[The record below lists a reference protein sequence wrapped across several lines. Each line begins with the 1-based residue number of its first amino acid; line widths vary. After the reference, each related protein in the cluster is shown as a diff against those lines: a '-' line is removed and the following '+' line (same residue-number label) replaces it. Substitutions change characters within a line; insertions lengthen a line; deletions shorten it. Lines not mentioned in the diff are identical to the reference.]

1 VLPTQQAAFDSSE
14 LARAAKML
22 ARWGDTG
29 QARNFLVRQA
39 QSAPEP
45 ANLVLTARAATLLG
59 LPDVAV
65 LTARL
70 AGRHG
75 IVLPHLGW
83 PMPYQAAAGADAPLV
98 LGLIRQES
106 SFDPVIISAAG
117 AVGLMQLMP
126 ETARQVGGQETSL
139 TDPPTNMR
147 LGVVYLQRLLAQ
159 FDNAVPYAVAAY
171 NAGPRHVH
179 EWIAT
184 NGDAAASGRNDDMLD
199 WIEQI
204 PFAETR
210 NYVQRVLE
218 NRAVYAAE
226 LSQ

>member
-1 VLPTQQAAFDSSE
+1 
-14 LARAAKML
+14 
-22 ARWGDTG
+22 
-29 QARNFLVRQA
+29 
-39 QSAPEP
+39 
-45 ANLVLTARAATLLG
+45 LVLTARAASALG

-75 IVLPHLGW
+75 VVLPHLGW
-83 PMPYQAAAGADAPLV
+83 PVPYRPTAGAEAPLV
-98 LGLIRQES
+98 LALMRQES
-106 SFDPVIISAAG
+106 SFDPGIVSAAG

-126 ETARQVGGQETSL
+126 ETARQVGGQAAAL

-147 LGVVYLQRLLAQ
+147 LGVVYLQGLLAQ
-159 FDNAVPYAVAAY
+159 FDGTVPYAVAAY
-171 NAGPRHVH
+171 NAGPHRVQS
-179 EWIAT
+179 WIET

-226 LSQ
+226 LNP

>member
-1 VLPTQQAAFDSSE
+1 
-14 LARAAKML
+14 
-22 ARWGDTG
+22 
-29 QARNFLVRQA
+29 
-39 QSAPEP
+39 
-45 ANLVLTARAATLLG
+45 LVLTARTASALG

-65 LTARL
+65 LVARL

-75 IVLPHLGW
+75 VVLPHLGW
-83 PMPYQAAAGADAPLV
+83 PTPYQPAPGAEAPLV
-98 LGLIRQES
+98 LGLMRQES
-106 SFDPVIISAAG
+106 SFDPAIVSAAG

-126 ETARQVGGQETSL
+126 ETARQVGGQSVAL

-179 EWIAT
+179 DWIAT
-184 NGDAAASGRNDDMLD
+184 NGDAAAAGRNDDMLD

-204 PFAETR
+204 PFGETR

-218 NRAVYAAE
+218 NRAVYGAE
-226 LSQ
+226 LAP